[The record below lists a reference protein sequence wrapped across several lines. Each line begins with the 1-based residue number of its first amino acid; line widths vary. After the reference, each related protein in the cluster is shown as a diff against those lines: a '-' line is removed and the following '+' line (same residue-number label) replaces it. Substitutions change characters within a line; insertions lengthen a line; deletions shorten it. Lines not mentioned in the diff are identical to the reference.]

1 MVYCSDLTTN
11 KIINQFESQLN
22 SNKTNINNFR
32 SHSNIRK
39 KDLCFIAVYKLYCEQ
54 RLQIRIKTISCI
66 FPDLVFSGE
75 SVNCRDWI
83 KDFVYHALYK
93 GVWNVKVQCH
103 KYVNILIHNR
113 KLIYLI
119 LKKNSVYETLLKSI
133 PGTNQY

>member
-1 MVYCSDLTTN
+1 MVYCSDLTKN
-11 KIINQFESQLN
+11 QIMNQFESQLN
-22 SNKTNINNFR
+22 
-32 SHSNIRK
+32 SNIRK
-39 KDLCFIAVYKLYCEQ
+39 KDLCFITVFKLYCEQ

-66 FPDLVFSGE
+66 FPDLVFSGD
-75 SVNCRDWI
+75 SVNFRDWI
-83 KDFVYHALYK
+83 KEFVYHAVYK
-93 GVWNVKVQCH
+93 RFWNVKVQCH